1 MGVTPDKYELPL
13 FVADSFKGLSKMSGF
28 DYDSIRHLISKRSSG
43 KNKGI
48 KFIKIIIDEEKE
60 WIKQMKK
67 VLQRLNNRTKQIINI
82 FYLPLLYHNGG
93 NYEI

>member
-1 MGVTPDKYELPL
+1 MGVTPYKHELPL
-13 FVADSFKGLSKMSGF
+13 FVADSFKELSKMSGF

-60 WIKQMKK
+60 WIRQMKK